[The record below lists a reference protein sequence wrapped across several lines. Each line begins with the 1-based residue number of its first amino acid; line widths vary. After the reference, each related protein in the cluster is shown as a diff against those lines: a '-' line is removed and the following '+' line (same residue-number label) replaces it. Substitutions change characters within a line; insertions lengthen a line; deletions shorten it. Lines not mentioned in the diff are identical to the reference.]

1 MSGWQVRDL
10 GLVFGLWCWLGLG
23 SEFAGLDSTA
33 EVRSMMRG
41 LVGFPGIS
49 GDGVLELRRG
59 AWRLVS
65 GVWNWASRQRY
76 VRIRRGVVDHRG
88 R

>member
-10 GLVFGLWCWLGLG
+10 RLVLGLWCWLGLG

-41 LVGFPGIS
+41 LVGFPGIWR
-49 GDGVLELRRG
+49 DGRWGTRAEERGLALGIWRLELGEQATLR
-59 AWRLVS
+59 A
-65 GVWNWASRQRY
+65 
-76 VRIRRGVVDHRG
+76 H
-88 R
+88 